1 MRPTAFP
8 KDLREA
14 LGPTDKNLYLRSVDP
29 TIVEQV

>member
-14 LGPTDKNLYLRSVDP
+14 LAPADKNLYLRNVDP